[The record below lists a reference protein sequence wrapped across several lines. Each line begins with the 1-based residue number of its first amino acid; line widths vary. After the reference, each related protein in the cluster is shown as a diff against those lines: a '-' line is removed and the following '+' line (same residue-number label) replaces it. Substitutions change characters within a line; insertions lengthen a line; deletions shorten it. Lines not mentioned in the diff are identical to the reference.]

1 MGNGL
6 QWCPVMSHNRGSR
19 RDGPVQSKGGG
30 KMNPL
35 DTIVGTIAAG
45 VVLAMILTIV
55 IKLIAGA

>member
-1 MGNGL
+1 MVPGDVP
-6 QWCPVMSHNRGSR
+6 QSR
-19 RDGPVQSKGGG
+19 LSTRRPVQSKGGG

-55 IKLIAGA
+55 IKLIAGG